1 MIRSLAS
8 DVTLGYLA
16 EHAVVCSNMLEQI
29 NTFVYTLA
37 LVFVVLEKQ
46 KAKKNKCFIYRP
58 DVPSYGS

>member
-46 KAKKNKCFIYRP
+46 KNYKCFIYRP